1 MRKSVYKALVDTLR
15 RRKRGFTKVVDNP
28 AGTKFRNACK
38 HESRRGA
45 DGTMR

>member
-1 MRKSVYKALVDTLR
+1 MKKNIFKALVDVLR
-15 RRKRGFTKVVDNP
+15 RRKGGFTKLLDNP

-38 HESRRGA
+38 HETRRGA